1 MGTMLSCRRLVEDRV
16 FQGTVFVPKLC
27 LEMRDFSYSGDVL
40 LNGILKPVKET
51 SDPRT
56 GLESESLCWRQPAR
70 DQQSSDFLRTPH
82 LPTETSAS
90 DALLSRILVQMLLL
104 RWAEA
109 VHGNLLS
116 LPTCP
121 DCFPSELENHTR
133 AHLSGLSSVLG
144 PKQKRLACGAA
155 HIPWSALLG
164 LVARQDDEEGSREWA
179 IEVT

>member
-16 FQGTVFVPKLC
+16 FQGTVFVPKLR
-27 LEMRDFSYSGDVL
+27 LEMKGFSYSGDVL

-82 LPTETSAS
+82 LPTETSAR

-104 RWAEA
+104 R
-109 VHGNLLS
+109 
-116 LPTCP
+116 
-121 DCFPSELENHTR
+121 
-133 AHLSGLSSVLG
+133 
-144 PKQKRLACGAA
+144 
-155 HIPWSALLG
+155 
-164 LVARQDDEEGSREWA
+164 
-179 IEVT
+179 